1 MTTEGAHEIRF
12 HERIYRKVAV
22 ANAVEAYGDFARAEV
37 RKEKPYWIVT
47 LQPLD
52 DEFAQVLPLEFI
64 NYVLAENV
72 DAIRSTP
79 S

>member
-1 MTTEGAHEIRF
+1 MTTEGAQEIRF
-12 HERIYRKVAV
+12 HERIYRKIAV
-22 ANAVEAYGDFARAEV
+22 TSAVEAYAEFARAEV

-47 LQPLD
+47 LEPLD
-52 DEFAQVLPLEFI
+52 DEFAGVLSLEFV